1 MTSIVDNY
9 IIPSIHKKTR
19 KHSEEKYLQVFKL
32 YELGNS
38 IHGIS
43 KELGISRRMIQFK
56 LFPERYLKCKQDF
69 AKLQKTGIYRYDTNT
84 QSKLVAN
91 TRQYKK
97 ELLQSN
103 KLIKKQPCNIM
114 E

>member
-69 AKLQKTGIYRYDTNT
+69 AKRQQTGIYRYDTNT

-97 ELLQSN
+97 ELLQNN

>member
-1 MTSIVDNY
+1 MTNIVDKY

-69 AKLQKTGIYRYDTNT
+69 AKRQKTGIYRYDTNT